1 MTTIT
6 INMDDADAKVL
17 HQLIIKAEEEGEFSN
32 AFNLK
37 ITKESE

>member
-17 HQLIIKAEEEGEFSN
+17 HRLIIKAEEEGEFLN

-37 ITKESE
+37 ITKE